1 MFKKFLNTIFKKV
14 DHNQTH
20 PPVLSLRE
28 EQYEIVHFLQNSTSN
43 VLGIEAPTGIGK
55 TVAYLYY
62 ASKWPGKVVISTFT
76 KTLQHQLEYE
86 IKKFFP
92 EMSYVVLKGKN
103 NYICKDKTLLLNEH
117 ERNLLLSTK
126 PPLEIMEQVK
136 ITPQYCRPQYECQFR
151 DSCEYM
157 RLIEQTKVAKLL
169 IINHFMLNTVNRF
182 TDVLLIVDEA
192 HKLQEA
198 LKRTLDIPEEALKL
212 PKEPKPE
219 DYNSVREYNRAIER
233 FLTLK
238 ELNQIAS
245 KHGINQPGRYE
256 LVHNT
261 DLSASRIIY
270 TSATFPYDIHVD
282 DMLTVKDRRS
292 WSHVDIQVE
301 NTNYKQS
308 NYNSILLKTIR
319 NAMKTYERV
328 LVLSTSYEQVRLVKQ
343 NIPEIVA
350 EYEMNI
356 YQLRDKMLSGEIK
369 AVIGC
374 NKLWQGFDLPGR
386 KCIIMTKLP
395 FPNLDDCPDY
405 QVSINKM
412 LFEFKQGLGRMVR
425 TPECSGTIII
435 LDNRVSKY
443 PDVIEILKEKEKLG
457 AKVTLAQHQPKVIPI
472 DQKVAKIQYL

>member
-1 MFKKFLNTIFKKV
+1 MFKKLLNIFKKAN
-14 DHNQTH
+14 HSL
-20 PPVLSLRE
+20 LSLRE
-28 EQYEIVHFLQNSTSN
+28 EQREIIDFIQHSHSN

-62 ASKWPGKVVISTFT
+62 ASQWPGKVVISTFT

-103 NYICKDKTLLLNEH
+103 NYICKDKTLLLDDH
-117 ERNLLLSTK
+117 KRNLLLSTK
-126 PPLEIMEQVK
+126 PPIEVMEQVK

-151 DSCEYM
+151 ASCEYM
-157 RLIEQTKVAKLL
+157 RLLEQAKNAKVL
-169 IINHFMLNTVNRF
+169 IINHFMLNTVNKF
-182 TDVLLIVDEA
+182 ANTLLIIDEA
-192 HKLQEA
+192 HKLSEA

-212 PKEPKPE
+212 PPEPRPE
-219 DYNSVREYNRAIER
+219 DYSSVREYNRAIEK

-245 KHGINQPGRYE
+245 KHGINQPGKYE
-256 LVHNT
+256 VNCSV
-261 DLSASRIIY
+261 DLSASKIIY

-292 WSHVDIQVE
+292 WSHVDIRVE
-301 NTNYKQS
+301 NTNYKQA
-308 NYNSILLKTIR
+308 NYNNILLKTIR
-319 NAMKTYERV
+319 NAIKTHNKV
-328 LVLSTSYEQVRLVKQ
+328 LILSTSYEQVRFIKQ
-343 NIPEIVA
+343 NIPEVVA

-356 YQLRDKMLSGEIK
+356 YQLRDKMLNGEIK
-369 AVIGC
+369 AAIGC
-374 NKLWQGFDLPGR
+374 NKLWQGFDLPGK

-412 LFEFKQGLGRMVR
+412 LFGFKQGLGRMVR
-425 TPECSGTIII
+425 TPECSGSIII
-435 LDNRVSKY
+435 LDNRVNKY
-443 PDVIEILKEKEKLG
+443 PDVMEILKEKEKLG
-457 AKVTLAQHQPKVIPI
+457 AKVSLQHSNPKVIPI
-472 DQKVAKIQYL
+472 DRKVAKIQYL